1 MQPFK
6 DRSRYVICMFK
17 KITIV
22 FIMLISTF
30 VSAQVGGET
39 TYQFLNLVS
48 SPRQAALGGKV
59 FTNVDYDVTQGLT
72 NPATI
77 NPEMDNQLALNYT
90 SYLGGISYGT
100 AAYAYTWDR
109 RTQTFHMGVNYIN
122 YGSFDGYDEDGNST
136 GSFTGNE
143 AALSFGYATQLGYSD
158 FYVGGNI
165 KLITSKLEQYNSFG
179 AAIDA
184 GLIYINQEL
193 EFQATLVVR
202 NAGVQITTY
211 AGLNEPLPLEIAF
224 GMSQTLEHVPIRWH
238 LTFENLQKWPISVS
252 NPSRAETDLE
262 GNQTQ
267 EKVGFFDNVLNHT
280 IVGAEIFPEGAFNIR
295 LGYNFR
301 RGQELK
307 IIDQRNFSGISA
319 GFGLKLNKLR
329 FSFTHARYTS
339 AANANFFGLQLD
351 LR

>member
-1 MQPFK
+1 MIK
-6 DRSRYVICMFK
+6 Y
-17 KITIV
+17 ITVV
-22 FIMLISTF
+22 FILLFSTI
-30 VSAQVGGET
+30 VSAQIGGEA

-59 FTNVDYDVTQGLT
+59 FTNVDYDVTQALS

-77 NPEMDNQLALNYT
+77 NVEMDNQLALNYM

-109 RTQTFHMGVNYIN
+109 RRQTFHMGVSYIN
-122 YGSFDGYDEDGNST
+122 YGSFDGYDENGNST

-143 AALSFGYATQLGYSD
+143 AALSFGYAKQIGYSD
-158 FYVGGNI
+158 FYLGGNI
-165 KLITSKLEQYNSFG
+165 KLITSLLEQYNSFG

-184 GLIYINQEL
+184 GLLYINEDI

-202 NAGVQITTY
+202 NLGMQITTY

-224 GMSQTLEHVPIRWH
+224 GMSQTLEHVPLRWH

-252 NPSRAETDLE
+252 NPARAETDLE

-267 EKVGFFDNVLNHT
+267 EKSGFFKNVLNHT
-280 IVGAEIFPEGAFNIR
+280 VVGAEIFPAGAFSIR

-301 RGQELK
+301 RGEELK
-307 IIDQRNFSGISA
+307 IVDQRNFSGISA
-319 GFGLKLNKLR
+319 GIGLKLNKLR